1 MALLTLTVFGI
12 CGRSLMSAIDKSLQ
26 QNQQQQ
32 QMRSSTG
39 PERDNPLE
47 EQGNLRKMSSTG
59 WRGVARLSSL
69 AAAKKRVKL
78 VMTVTIVI
86 IIPDCILGVFA
97 IFTKFGI
104 EVPLVV
110 TAGLTYPCLIWL
122 IINIQL
128 HAGRS
133 GSPAR
138 FPSSNDGLVSFKVIS
153 DGFRRAFFPQHR
165 IAPAEVR

>member
-1 MALLTLTVFGI
+1 
-12 CGRSLMSAIDKSLQ
+12 MSAIDKSLEQ
-26 QNQQQQ
+26 HHQQQ
-32 QMRSSTG
+32 QMRGSTG

-47 EQGNLRKMSSTG
+47 EQGNLTKMSSTG

-97 IFTKFGI
+97 ISTKFGI

-138 FPSSNDGLVSFKVIS
+138 LLSPRSNDGLVSFKVIS